1 MISYKVFD
9 GNGLEIFMAPLSLA
23 HTSIVTM
30 MAQDDSKWLYINGK
44 HIDIKDLTT
53 KALASAD
60 SIILVE
66 MLRGG

>member
-44 HIDIKDLTT
+44 HIDIKDLTIR
-53 KALASAD
+53 ALASAD